1 MNNGTYE
8 KLEGKLTEM
17 FLENQRISMFKDIV
31 PVLFSHLRNEP
42 MGERLIEVIRSAI
55 RSAIVE
61 CKCRGKEFVVCPEFA
76 LRTTENTILSITDFV
91 YEEVCSGISDVS
103 VNVSYKKI
111 GEGKVCQAEKKS

>member
-42 MGERLIEVIRSAI
+42 MGERLIEMIRSAI
-55 RSAIVE
+55 KSAIAG

-76 LRTTENTILSITDFV
+76 LHTTENTILSITDFV

-111 GEGKVCQAEKKS
+111 GEGNVCQAEKKS